1 MKASILS
8 VGTELLFGQVVNTN
22 AAYLSR
28 HLNLLGFDVMY
39 HYVVGDNPN
48 RLRNSL
54 KRAIAETDLVITTGG
69 LGPTQDDLTKEVIA
83 ETFNIKIKR
92 NEDAYKFLLRKFKNR
107 EMSPNNLKQADM
119 PIGAKVFL
127 NEAGT
132 APAFSVEKDG
142 KYIISL
148 PGPPIE
154 VYWLFNNGI
163 EDYIMKLSGNTQ
175 MYYKVIRTIGIG
187 ESNLETKLLPVIDNQ
202 IDPTIATY
210 AKEGECTIRIASK
223 RQSLS
228 EAKEAVNSVIS
239 KIEEL
244 VPGCIYSYDD
254 EELNEVVVRKLK
266 NLNWKISSAESCTGG
281 LFSGLI
287 TDVSGASSVF
297 EKAFV
302 TYSIKAKID
311 ELRVSSST
319 VDKYGVISGEVAC
332 EMADG
337 ARKASKSDIAL
348 SITGRAEEMDDGD
361 AGIAY
366 IGYSYGN
373 ITGYEKVMTR
383 RNNRKWNRRYFSLM
397 MLKITNDILDEAINN
412 FNKTTN

>member
-28 HLNLLGFDVMY
+28 HLNLMGFDVMY
-39 HYVVGDNPN
+39 HYAVGDNPD
-48 RLRNSL
+48 RLRKSL
-54 KRAIAETDLVITTGG
+54 EKAIAETDLVITTGG

-83 ETFNIKIKR
+83 ETFDMKIER

-107 EMSPNNLKQADM
+107 EMTPNNLKQGDM
-119 PIGAKVFL
+119 PVGAKVFL

-142 KYIISL
+142 KYVISL

-163 EDYIMKLSGNTQ
+163 QDYLMNLSGNMH
-175 MYYKVIRTIGIG
+175 MYYKVVRTIGIG
-187 ESNLETKLLPVIDNQ
+187 ESNLETKLMPVIDNQ
-202 IDPTIATY
+202 VDPTIATY

-223 RQSLS
+223 RSS
-228 EAKEAVNSVIS
+228 FEEAKEAVDSVIS
-239 KIEEL
+239 KIEKL

-254 EELNEVVVRKLK
+254 EELNEVVIRKLK
-266 NLNWKISSAESCTGG
+266 SLGWKISSAESCTGG

-297 EKAFV
+297 EKSFV
-302 TYSIKAKID
+302 TYSIQAKID
-311 ELRVSSST
+311 ELDVKEST
-319 VDKYGVISGEVAC
+319 VKTFGVVSGEVAC

-337 ARKASKSDIAL
+337 ARKASNSDISL
-348 SITGRAEEMDDGD
+348 SITGRAEETADGD

-366 IGYSYGN
+366 IGYSYGDK
-373 ITGYEKVMTR
+373 TGYEKVTTR

-397 MLKITNDILDEAINN
+397 MLKITNDILDAVIKNSN
-412 FNKTTN
+412 D

>member
-92 NEDAYKFLLRKFKNR
+92 NKDAYKFLLRKFKNR

-127 NEAGT
+127 NEVGT

-142 KYIISL
+142 KYVISL

-163 EDYIMKLSGNTQ
+163 EDYLMKLSGNMQ

-223 RQSLS
+223 RQSLN
-228 EAKEAVNSVIS
+228 EAKKAVNSVIS

-311 ELRVSSST
+311 ELRVSSPT
-319 VDKYGVISGEVAC
+319 VDKYGVISGQVAC

>member
-1 MKASILS
+1 MRVSILS

-28 HLNLLGFDVMY
+28 HLNLMGFDVLY

-48 RLRNSL
+48 RLKKSL
-54 KRAIAETDLVITTGG
+54 MKAIDETELVITTGG
-69 LGPTQDDLTKEVIA
+69 LGPTQDDLTKEIIA
-83 ETFNIKIKR
+83 ETLNIKIER
-92 NEDAYKFLLRKFKNR
+92 NEEAYRFLKRKFKNR
-107 EMSPNNLKQADM
+107 QMTENNLKQADM
-119 PIGAKVFL
+119 PLGARVFL

-132 APAFSVEKDG
+132 APAFSVQKNG

-154 VYWLFNNGI
+154 VYWLFNNGVQ
-163 EDYIMKLSGNTQ
+163 EYLHELSGNNKH

-187 ESNLETKLLPVIDNQ
+187 ESSLETKLLSVIDQ
-202 IDPTIATY
+202 QTDPTIATY
-210 AKEGECTIRIASK
+210 AKEGECTIRIASQ
-223 RQSLS
+223 RQSLN
-228 EAKEAVNSVIS
+228 EAKRAVDSLIS

-254 EELNEVVVRKLK
+254 EDLNEVVVRKLK
-266 NLNWKISSAESCTGG
+266 RLDWKISSAESCTGG

-287 TDVSGASSVF
+287 TDVSGASTVF

-302 TYSIKAKID
+302 TYSNQAKVE
-311 ELRVSSST
+311 ELNVSPVT
-319 VDKYGVISGEVAC
+319 INKFGVISGEVAC
-332 EMADG
+332 EMAEG
-337 ARKASKSDIAL
+337 ARNASNSDIAI
-348 SITGRAEEMDDGD
+348 SITGRAEETEDGD
-361 AGIAY
+361 AGIAF

-373 ITGYEKVMTR
+373 SKGYEKVSTR

-397 MLKITNDILDEAINN
+397 MLKTTNDILDKAISY
-412 FNKTTN
+412 TDI